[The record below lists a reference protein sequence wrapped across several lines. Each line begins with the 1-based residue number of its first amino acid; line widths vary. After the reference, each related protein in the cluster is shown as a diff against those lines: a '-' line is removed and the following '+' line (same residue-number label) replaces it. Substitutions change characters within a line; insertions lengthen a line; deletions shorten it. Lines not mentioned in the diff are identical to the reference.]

1 MKINLE
7 EIYNILFEYYG
18 PQGWWPGEGLEIA
31 IGAILTQ
38 QTIWHNV
45 EKAIECLKE
54 ADCLNIECLKK
65 ISLEKLEKLIQSS
78 GYYKAKAK
86 TLKNLTNLLIK
97 IPQPDRNDLLSVKG
111 IGYETADSIL
121 LYWFEQPYFVIDAY
135 TFRIFQR
142 LGYYDGKDYLELQR
156 VFMEILPRDTK
167 LYREYHALIVEHA
180 KKYCIKTN
188 PKCNGC
194 PLAKNCSYIDKQNI

>member
-7 EIYNILFEYYG
+7 EIYNLLFEHYG
-18 PQGWWPGEGLEIA
+18 SQGWWPGEGLEIA

-38 QTIWHNV
+38 QTNWHNV
-45 EKAIECLKE
+45 EKAIVRLKE
-54 ADCLNIECLKK
+54 ANCLDIECLKK

-78 GYYKAKAK
+78 GYYKAKARK
-86 TLKNLTNLLIK
+86 LKALIDLLIK
-97 IPQPDRNDLLSVKG
+97 IPQPDRNALLSVKG

-142 LGYYDGKDYLELQR
+142 LGYYEGEDYLELQR
-156 VFMEILPRDTK
+156 VFMETLPSDIK
-167 LYREYHALIVEHA
+167 LYNEYHALIVEHA
-180 KKYCIKTN
+180 KKHCFKTN
-188 PKCNGC
+188 PRCNDC
-194 PLAKNCSYIDKQNI
+194 PLAKHCSYINEPNI